1 MFHKLQAVNRTERLL
16 DLIAYLLN
24 SKDPVSW
31 QQIKNHF
38 PEDYARGIE
47 ESNQRKFERDKAEL
61 VSLGI
66 PIDYQA
72 TAEGRKEGYLIRKEK
87 LFLPEAEFTP
97 MESSL
102 LMLAASAVIGN
113 AAFPY
118 TEQLESA
125 LNKIIGAQHRSAM
138 LPQIAISYQSRGK
151 ENRLPELLK
160 QVQEALERRKTI
172 TFPYRA
178 LNARKE
184 EQRTVNPYGLIF
196 RKGNWLLVGWD
207 HKRKAI
213 RSFALTRMTSLL
225 PKLKRPGTPDYEIP
239 SDFCLRDHL
248 NRQPWEFEV
257 HEPIAVTVRIAKH
270 RIPELLSQLSA
281 ARRIDD
287 RTFMLRVTNTAELI
301 SWALSQRTDAEI
313 VAPPEVRRQLKKAIE
328 SLL

>member
-1 MFHKLQAVNRTERLL
+1 VNRTERLL

-24 SKDPVSW
+24 AKDPVSW

-38 PEDYARGIE
+38 PEDYARGVE

-72 TAEGRKEGYLIRKEK
+72 AAEGRKEGYLIRKEK
-87 LFLPEAEFTP
+87 LFLPEVEFTP
-97 MESSL
+97 TESSL
-102 LMLAASAVIGN
+102 LMLAASAVIGSDT
-113 AAFPY
+113 FPY

-138 LPQIAISYQSRGK
+138 LPQISISYQSRGK
-151 ENRLPELLK
+151 EDRLPELLK
-160 QVQEALERRKTI
+160 QVQEALERRKTVS
-172 TFPYRA
+172 FSYQAPGK
-178 LNARKE
+178 KE
-184 EQRTVNPYGLIF
+184 EPRTVNPYGLIF

-207 HKRKAI
+207 HRRKAI

-257 HEPIAVTVRIAKH
+257 HEPISVTVRIAKH

-281 ARRIDD
+281 AKRIDEL
-287 RTFMLRVTNTAELI
+287 TFVLRVTNRAQLI

-313 VAPPEVRRQLKKAIE
+313 LAPTEVRRELKKAVE